1 MQETRFNRF
10 VDVTSVAIISIA
22 TVFSAWCGYQASRWS
37 GVQSEQYHLSGVA
50 RTKAS
55 EQLARANVEEL
66 YDRQLFLQYMI
77 SSLEGK
83 QSTATYIR
91 ESFRPEARGVIDR
104 WLAMPAMN
112 RGGLRTPFAMK
123 DYQPPDR
130 ALAVRLNDAANKFFD
145 RALYARRR
153 SDRYILLTV
162 LFASVSFLGGISTK
176 LRAPFHLI
184 MVCFG
189 AVVLTGAAVLILFF
203 PVD

>member
-1 MQETRFNRF
+1 M
-10 VDVTSVAIISIA
+10 
-22 TVFSAWCGYQASRWS
+22 
-37 GVQSEQYHLSGVA
+37 
-50 RTKAS
+50 
-55 EQLARANVEEL
+55 EEL
-66 YDRQLFLQYMI
+66 YDRQLFLQYMT
-77 SSLEGK
+77 STLDGK

-91 ESFRPEARGVIDR
+91 GLFRPEARGVVDQ

-112 RGGLRTPFAMK
+112 RRGLRTPFAMK

-130 ALAVRLNDAANKFFD
+130 AFAVRLNAEANKYFD
-145 RALYARRR
+145 GALYARRR
-153 SDRYILLTV
+153 SDRYVLLTV

-189 AVVLTGAAVLILFF
+189 ALVLSGAAVLILFF